1 MQSNDN
7 RNTSQQKPVLPSYW
21 QKTSPRVT
29 LSDDLPATA
38 DVVVV
43 GGGLLGTCTAYWLAR
58 KGVDVV
64 LLERSAL
71 AYGATGRNGGFVG
84 IGPAEGYPDAIAR
97 LGHAT
102 ARAILRVT
110 QENTALVRQV
120 VPEETLDCDYREPGI
135 VGLALDARQLE
146 DAERLVT
153 ALQADGTSA
162 VLLDRTQMQELV
174 ATPLG
179 PEVVGGSFLP
189 GCGLVH
195 SARLIQ
201 GLMQAAERHGAH
213 AHLATVQRLES
224 YGDDVCVQTTRG
236 KLVAHAAVVAANAW
250 TSEILPELTDLI
262 TPVRGQVLAYA
273 PLPRV
278 FHVGMG
284 IRITETEEYWQQTLD
299 GSFVIGG
306 CRTFAPGHDVGIRE
320 MQPTAE
326 VQTALEQVF
335 PRVFPSLAG
344 LQVAQ
349 RWAGLMAF
357 TPDYVPIADRVPG
370 VPNAWF
376 VGGFSGYGMPFGLR
390 MGQLLA
396 AAATEHDAPAALAPF
411 CMARPTLVPPV

>member
-1 MQSNDN
+1 MQSNEQSN
-7 RNTSQQKPVLPSYW
+7 ASQPKQVPQSFW
-21 QKTSPRVT
+21 QKTAPHVA

-43 GGGLLGTCTAYWLAR
+43 GGGLLGTATAYWLAR
-58 KGVDVV
+58 KGVAVV
-64 LLERSAL
+64 LLERTEL

-102 ARAILRVT
+102 ARAVLRVT
-110 QENTALVRQV
+110 QENAALVRQV
-120 VPEETLDCDYREPGI
+120 LPEETLDCDYREPGHI
-135 VGLALDARQLE
+135 ALALNARQLE
-146 DAERLVT
+146 DAQRLVT
-153 ALQADGTSA
+153 TLQADGTSA
-162 VLLDRTQMQELV
+162 SLLDRAQMQVLV

-201 GLMQAAERHGAH
+201 GLMQAAERHGAR
-213 AHLATVQRLES
+213 ARIATVQRLES
-224 YGDDVCVQTTRG
+224 YGDGVCVQTTRG
-236 KLVAHAAVVAANAW
+236 KLVAQAVVVAANAW
-250 TSEILPELTDLI
+250 TSEILPELIGLI

-278 FHVGMG
+278 FNVGMG
-284 IRITETEEYWQQTLD
+284 IKITKTEEYWQQTLD
-299 GSFVIGG
+299 GSLVIGG

-326 VQTALEQVF
+326 VQAALEQVF
-335 PRVFPSLAG
+335 PRIFPSLTG
-344 LQVAQ
+344 LHVAQ

-357 TPDYVPIADRVPG
+357 TSDYVPIADRVPG
-370 VPNAWF
+370 VQNAWF

-411 CMARPTLVPPV
+411 CMARPTLVPSH